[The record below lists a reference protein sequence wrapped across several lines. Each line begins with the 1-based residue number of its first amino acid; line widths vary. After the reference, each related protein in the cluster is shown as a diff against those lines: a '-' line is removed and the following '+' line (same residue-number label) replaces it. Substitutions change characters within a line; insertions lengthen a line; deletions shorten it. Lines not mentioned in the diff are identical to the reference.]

1 MTAGNSKDGEM
12 LTDCEYINILK
23 AETAVLPNGLDR
35 DTREREESK
44 MTLSFLF
51 WATGKMELLLF
62 DTGTTPGTADFGK
75 NGGLVWGVLSS
86 VLHILK
92 HFLIFV
98 VLQDLVF

>member
-1 MTAGNSKDGEM
+1 MIAGNSKDGEM

-62 DTGTTPGTADFGK
+62 DTGTAPGTADFGK

-98 VLQDLVF
+98 VMQDLVF

>member
-1 MTAGNSKDGEM
+1 MTAGNSKDVEM

-75 NGGLVWGVLSS
+75 NWGLVWGVLSS

>member
-1 MTAGNSKDGEM
+1 MIAGNSKDGEM
-12 LTDCEYINILK
+12 LTDCGYINILK
-23 AETAVLPNGLDR
+23 AETAVFPNGLDR

-62 DTGTTPGTADFGK
+62 DTGTAPGTADFGK
-75 NGGLVWGVLSS
+75 NGGLVWDVLSS
-86 VLHILK
+86 VFYILK

-98 VLQDLVF
+98 VLQDLIF